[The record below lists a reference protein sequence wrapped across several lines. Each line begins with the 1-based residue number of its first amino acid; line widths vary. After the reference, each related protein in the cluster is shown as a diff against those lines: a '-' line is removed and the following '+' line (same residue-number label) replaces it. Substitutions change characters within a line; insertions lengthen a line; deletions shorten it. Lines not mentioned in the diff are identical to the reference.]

1 MCVGISPRVSFKAV
15 SACFSIDIFTSL
27 HYFSLIHSSAVKKKD
42 LFQYLTLKHSKSHM
56 ANKMKKSVY
65 MYHASTQDCEW
76 IFSCSQDRCR
86 YNKWSTMLNKDK
98 HSDMWLL
105 CREKQVWMDIWY
117 MCHIHEKGYADSLI
131 DERVCGSVR
140 HSNIVTCLN
149 DHMMLSN
156 CRMISQLQSV
166 QGLCHEH
173 IFESRTYNI
182 FLSLQQ
188 KNTKEKK
195 IRIFGYIK
203 VFS

>member
-105 CREKQVWMDIWY
+105 CRGKTALNGYMIRVSYTWKRLCRFTYWWESVWQCEAFKY
-117 MCHIHEKGYADSLI
+117 CY
-131 DERVCGSVR
+131 
-140 HSNIVTCLN
+140 
-149 DHMMLSN
+149 
-156 CRMISQLQSV
+156 
-166 QGLCHEH
+166 
-173 IFESRTYNI
+173 
-182 FLSLQQ
+182 
-188 KNTKEKK
+188 
-195 IRIFGYIK
+195 
-203 VFS
+203 VFKWSHDAVKL